1 MKAPVTSKQSRITK
15 LRQLITQNRTLHM
28 RAAADLLNVSE
39 MTIRRDIRDHPTLF
53 DTLGGH
59 IIAREPPAPYD
70 LGRAGDLHKAS
81 KKAACLHCLPLINA
95 GDTIFIDCG
104 TTLVHLVDMLP
115 DDLAVTVIC
124 YAMNIADRT
133 LRKPNVKLVLVGGE
147 YHPKTG
153 SFALLKDDKIYDSL
167 GINTAFLSAAGF
179 DKTLGATCSSFHE
192 ANQKRS
198 AMKRAQKR
206 VLVIDE
212 SKFGKTGAAHF
223 GNAADFTHI
232 FSQHGALT
240 A

>member
-1 MKAPVTSKQSRITK
+1 MTSKQSRITR
-15 LRQLITQNRTLHM
+15 LRQLIAQNRTLHL

-39 MTIRRDIRDHPTLF
+39 MTIRRDIRDNPTLF

-59 IIAREPPAPYD
+59 IIARDPPAPYD

-133 LRKPNVKLVLVGGE
+133 MRKPNVKLVLVGGE

-153 SFALLKDDKIYDSL
+153 SFALLKDDRIYDSL
-167 GINTAFLSAAGF
+167 AINTAFLSAAGF

-192 ANQKRS
+192 ASQKRA
-198 AMKRAQKR
+198 AMARAQKA

-212 SKFGKTGAAHF
+212 SKFEKTSAAHF
-223 GNAADFTHI
+223 GKASGFDLI
-232 FSQHGALT
+232 LT
-240 A
+240 ETGRR